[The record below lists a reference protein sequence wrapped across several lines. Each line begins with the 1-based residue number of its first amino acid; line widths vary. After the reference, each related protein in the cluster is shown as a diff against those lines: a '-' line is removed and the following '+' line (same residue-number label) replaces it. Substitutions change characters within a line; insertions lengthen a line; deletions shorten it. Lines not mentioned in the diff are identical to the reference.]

1 MNKTRRLFN
10 QVIRE
15 MFFIL
20 KLAHLVFRMSHLR
33 MISSLNDAKETR
45 KTAFWRSLRKK
56 TPAFWRSLRGLNAL
70 RSIWDR
76 TGV

>member
-1 MNKTRRLFN
+1 MNKTRRPFN
-10 QVIRE
+10 QAIRE

-56 TPAFWRSLRGLNAL
+56 PAFWRSLRGLNAL